1 MVEVCSVHLYISIS
15 ELSLK
20 ETFLQINLL
29 SVLCLRFVLKEQ
41 ASSQAGKYILYF
53 IFQTV
58 CFWGQEGVPGY
69 SHC

>member
-20 ETFLQINLL
+20 ETFLQINLW
-29 SVLCLRFVLKEQ
+29 SVLCLRFVLK
-41 ASSQAGKYILYF
+41 AGKYILYF